1 MAEQRSTSTL
11 AEGADRL
18 ERLIRGVKDRQFSEV
33 HMAPEPKS
41 ISNVFA
47 VSPEEEWSRQFMT
60 AGIGPTVFK
69 PVQMPTMPIATASQ
83 ALRPAPKTLDPA
95 IGPSRAA
102 AKPKAVMPR
111 SPGEVRPAPI
121 GQVLAKPARR
131 RSWFGRLVRGD

>member
-1 MAEQRSTSTL
+1 MAGQHSTSTL

-33 HMAPEPKS
+33 HTAPEPKS

-69 PVQMPTMPIATASQ
+69 PVQMPSMPIISANQPLA
-83 ALRPAPKTLDPA
+83 PAPKALDPS
-95 IGPSRAA
+95 IGPARPA
-102 AKPKAVMPR
+102 AKAMPR
-111 SPGEVRPAPI
+111 APGDVRPGHI
-121 GQVLAKPARR
+121 GQALSKPAPK
-131 RSWFGRLVRGD
+131 RSWFGRLVRGG